1 MFVFLL
7 CFLAAIFATQI
18 FRGQIP
24 QESDD
29 GESIQ
34 VPFFDIYNA
43 FLGMYQIFSS
53 ENWTDIMYNVTSY
66 NVAWNNG
73 WIGAAFCILWFVLA
87 NCKFAC
93 PWSAYSK
100 VTDVPSHCVEHVYCC
115 HSREL

>member
-24 QESDD
+24 QEDD
-29 GESIQ
+29 SGDAIEVS
-34 VPFFDIYNA
+34 FFDIYNA

-66 NVAWNNG
+66 NVHWDNG
-73 WIGAAFCILWFVLA
+73 WIGAAFCIMWFILA
-87 NCKFAC
+87 NCKSPCAT
-93 PWSAYSK
+93 S
-100 VTDVPSHCVEHVYCC
+100 
-115 HSREL
+115 LL